1 MRPWASFPVRPESRL
16 AQKQRKDDNMEPTE
30 YDRSAVYFSN
40 QNLGGEASSDSA
52 ATLSRSSALQ
62 KFREFIRNFREG
74 NVFLYR
80 ERLLRGFRKREH
92 FLEVNLRHLNAY
104 DKVLQDLVQTYPT
117 SYLALFELAA
127 KLALSDIVHQD
138 SQSAHGRLGEETLPD
153 IQVLVRSDQRPVALR
168 RIAADDINRLLH
180 VPGIVT
186 SASKTRAKA
195 TTVKVRCRACKNTKE
210 LACDNAFGGVT
221 LPRHCDSQQM
231 EVGGG
236 GIVGGQQQCPMDPF
250 VIVPDSCT
258 YVDQQTLKL
267 QESPEDV
274 PTGEMPRNILL
285 SVDRSLV
292 DRVSPGTRVSVMGVS
307 SIFNAARGGRGNGKV
322 AVAVRT
328 PYLRVVGMSIDD
340 RGSGRASAG
349 FVPEE
354 EERIQ
359 AIARDPLVYEKLAR
373 SISPAISGDYTFDI
387 KRAIACLLL
396 GGSRKVLPDGM
407 KLRGDINVLLLGDP
421 STAKSQFLKFVEKVA
436 PVGVYT
442 SGKGSSAAGLTASVV
457 RDARGEFYLE
467 GGAMVL
473 GDGGVV
479 CIDEFDKMR
488 EQDRV
493 AIHEAMEQ
501 QTISVAKAGITTIL
515 NSRTSVLAAAN
526 PVFGTYDDMR
536 TAAEN
541 IDFLPT
547 ILSRFDLIFIVRDI
561 RDERRDRAMAEHVM
575 GVHINA
581 ATAGSARHG
590 TNGNRSGRRE
600 EACGRNV
607 GVGDMRQASRAPVR
621 ENSDIDIETMK
632 KFITYCRERCAP
644 CLNDDA
650 AEALRNH
657 YVAIRENHRRRE
669 RESQMKQT
677 IPITVRQL
685 EAIVRISE
693 SLAKMSLSRMATPD
707 HVQEA
712 IRLFKVS
719 TLNAAGSGAGNHF
732 GDGILRPDVM
742 KDVQSVEN
750 QIKRRIAIGNV
761 TNVRHIM
768 EDFNRQGYSDVIIRK
783 ALHVMVQ
790 RGELKHKDQQR
801 KIQRVR

>member
-1 MRPWASFPVRPESRL
+1 
-16 AQKQRKDDNMEPTE
+16 
-30 YDRSAVYFSN
+30 
-40 QNLGGEASSDSA
+40 
-52 ATLSRSSALQ
+52 
-62 KFREFIRNFREG
+62 
-74 NVFLYR
+74 VFLYR
-80 ERLLRGFRKREH
+80 DRLLQGYRKREYS
-92 FLEVNLRHLNAY
+92 LEVNLNHLNSY

-117 SYLALFELAA
+117 SYLALFEQAS
-127 KLALSDIVHQD
+127 KLALGDIIHQD
-138 SQSAHGRLGEETLPD
+138 SQELGMGGESTLPD
-153 IQVLVRSDQRPVALR
+153 IQVLVKSDQRSVALR

-180 VPGIVT
+180 VPGIIT

-195 TTVKVRCRACKNTKE
+195 TTVKIRCRACKNTKE

-231 EVGGG
+231 ELGGGG

-274 PTGEMPRNILL
+274 PTGEMPRSILL

-292 DRVSPGTRVSVMGVS
+292 DRVSPGTRVSIMGIS
-307 SIFNAARGGRGNGKV
+307 SIFNAARGGGKGSRARSV

-328 PYLRVVGMSIDD
+328 PYLRVVGMAIDD
-340 RGSGRASAG
+340 RGSGRASSD
-349 FVPEE
+349 FKPEE

-396 GGSRKVLPDGM
+396 GGSRKILPDGM

-581 ATAGSARHG
+581 ATSGTSRRGVDGYRPGGHGEGIGSSNLSPA
-590 TNGNRSGRRE
+590 NGRRALGGGPNDSGE
-600 EACGRNV
+600 
-607 GVGDMRQASRAPVR
+607 
-621 ENSDIDIETMK
+621 IDIETMK
-632 KFITYCRERCAP
+632 KFITYCRERSAP
-644 CLNDDA
+644 CLSEEA

-657 YVAIRENHRRRE
+657 YVTIREDHRRRE
-669 RESQMKQT
+669 RESHMKQT

-693 SLAKMSLSRMATPD
+693 SLAKMSLARLATPD

-712 IRLFKVS
+712 IRLFKVA

-732 GDGILRPDVM
+732 GDGISRPDII
-742 KDVQSVEN
+742 KDVQSVEE
-750 QIKRRIAIGNV
+750 QLKRRIAIGNI
-761 TNVRHIM
+761 TNVRHVM

-790 RGELKHKDQQR
+790 RGELKHRDQQR